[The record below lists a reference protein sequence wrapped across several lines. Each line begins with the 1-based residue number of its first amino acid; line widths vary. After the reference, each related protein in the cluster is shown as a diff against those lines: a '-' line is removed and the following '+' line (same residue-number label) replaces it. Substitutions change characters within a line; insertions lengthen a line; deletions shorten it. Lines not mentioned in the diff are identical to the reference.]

1 MPLTP
6 AAPRSCLPPAD
17 ALRMGLQRCSA
28 GDALPPIF
36 TGPRVSLLSFLK
48 DIFRRGQG
56 SRLAVS
62 RFQRVACSLSPFPAR
77 MQRTAITAPFR
88 AIRLL
93 SATAHDFSS
102 FSSFR
107 LRRGAC
113 FMPSI
118 LSGVCPAC
126 PAVRSRSAGLSYA
139 AGFPPRVLGLSTQQ
153 APFN

>member
-1 MPLTP
+1 MPLAP

-62 RFQRVACSLSPFPAR
+62 RFQRVEGAFRGLLAVAVPGQDAADGGSLLLSGQFV
-77 MQRTAITAPFR
+77 FCL
-88 AIRLL
+88 RLL
-93 SATAHDFSS
+93 TTFRVSAVSVYVEARASCRPSCLVCARHV
-102 FSSFR
+102 
-107 LRRGAC
+107 RR
-113 FMPSI
+113 F
-118 LSGVCPAC
+118 
-126 PAVRSRSAGLSYA
+126 A
-139 AGFPPRVLGLSTQQ
+139 AGALV
-153 APFN
+153 

>member
-62 RFQRVACSLSPFPAR
+62 RFQRVEGAFRGLLAVAVPGQDAADGGSLLLSGQFV
-77 MQRTAITAPFR
+77 FCL
-88 AIRLL
+88 RLL
-93 SATAHDFSS
+93 TTFRVSAVSVYVEARASC
-102 FSSFR
+102 R
-107 LRRGAC
+107 LSCLVCARHVRR
-113 FMPSI
+113 F
-118 LSGVCPAC
+118 
-126 PAVRSRSAGLSYA
+126 A
-139 AGFPPRVLGLSTQQ
+139 AGALV
-153 APFN
+153 

>member
-6 AAPRSCLPPAD
+6 AAPRSCLPTAD

-62 RFQRVACSLSPFPAR
+62 RFQRVEGAFRGLLAVAVPGQDAADSGSLLLSGQFV
-77 MQRTAITAPFR
+77 FCL
-88 AIRLL
+88 RLL
-93 SATAHDFSS
+93 TTFRVSAVSVYVEARASC
-102 FSSFR
+102 R
-107 LRRGAC
+107 LSCLVCARHVRR
-113 FMPSI
+113 F
-118 LSGVCPAC
+118 
-126 PAVRSRSAGLSYA
+126 A
-139 AGFPPRVLGLSTQQ
+139 AGALV
-153 APFN
+153 

>member
-77 MQRTAITAPFR
+77 MQRTVDHCSFQGN
-88 AIRLL
+88 
-93 SATAHDFSS
+93 SS
-102 FSSFR
+102 FVCDCSR
-107 LRRGAC
+107 LFEFQQFQSTSRRVLHAVYPVWCVPG
-113 FMPSI
+113 M
-118 LSGVCPAC
+118 SGGSQQERWSELRSGIPA
-126 PAVRSRSAGLSYA
+126 AGTRFEYSAG
-139 AGFPPRVLGLSTQQ
+139 PI
-153 APFN
+153 